1 MVTKV
6 GKIVPIQHIC
16 IFGDDSDKTILERA
30 DYYVFSS
37 SAILILTTALSLNQN
52 SYIWKISVRNVAFCV
67 PFSNMAF
74 FGAGHANLRKSFV
87 RPARILELRHC
98 RG

>member
-1 MVTKV
+1 MVTKF

-37 SAILILTTALSLNQN
+37 SAIIILTTALSLNQN
-52 SYIWKISVRNVAFCV
+52 SCEKSQLEMLLSVFHFQIWHF
-67 PFSNMAF
+67 
-74 FGAGHANLRKSFV
+74 
-87 RPARILELRHC
+87 LERVTQTCGRVL
-98 RG
+98 

>member
-1 MVTKV
+1 MVTKF
-6 GKIVPIQHIC
+6 GQIVPIQHIC

-52 SYIWKISVRNVAFCV
+52 SYVK
-67 PFSNMAF
+67 
-74 FGAGHANLRKSFV
+74 NLS
-87 RPARILELRHC
+87 
-98 RG
+98 

>member
-30 DYYVFSS
+30 DYYVLSS
-37 SAILILTTALSLNQN
+37 SAIIILTTALSLNQS
-52 SYIWKISVRNVAFCV
+52 SYMK
-67 PFSNMAF
+67 
-74 FGAGHANLRKSFV
+74 NLS
-87 RPARILELRHC
+87 
-98 RG
+98 